1 MIDLLKNPR
10 LAKDDQIVAI
20 PTLVRKLPEP
30 LRRIVGD
37 LSDTERTLVGL
48 QLRRTATYRRTSH
61 GTDIRRSSRKSSP
74 RCASKLEEAED
85 VRRAITR
92 GEVDAFVVG
101 PGGSGRVLLLANAY
115 QRYRQLVERM
125 SQGAVTATANGH
137 ILFANQRFSD
147 MLGVPLA
154 QLYTAPL
161 ESYVGV
167 SDRARL
173 SAFLMVSARDS
184 QRRGRARP
192 RRDGSTIP
200 VRMSLASFADG
211 YASLLVTD
219 MRPLQWPSMA
229 VDALD
234 SIRSSLEKLNQDLA
248 ADAAARGSLRNISEE
263 INGLARMIDEMI
275 DVEGRRDA

>member
-1 MIDLLKNPR
+1 MSQKETEMEPISADFEKE
-10 LAKDDQIVAI
+10 LAA
-20 PTLVRKLPEP
+20 
-30 LRRIVGD
+30 LRD
-37 LSDTERTLVGL
+37 
-48 QLRRTATYRRTSH
+48 
-61 GTDIRRSSRKSSP
+61 
-74 RCASKLEEAED
+74 KLEEAED
-85 VRRAITR
+85 VRRAIMN

-161 ESYVGV
+161 ESYVGM

-173 SAFLMVSARDS
+173 SAFLMVSARES
-184 QRRGRARP
+184 QIEVEVC

-211 YASLLVTD
+211 YASVLVTD

-234 SIRSSLEKLNQDLA
+234 SIRTSLEKLNQELA
-248 ADAAARGSLRNISEE
+248 ADASARGSLRNISDQ

-275 DVEGRRDA
+275 DVEGKSKPAG

>member
-1 MIDLLKNPR
+1 MEPISADFEKELALLR
-10 LAKDDQIVAI
+10 
-20 PTLVRKLPEP
+20 E
-30 LRRIVGD
+30 
-37 LSDTERTLVGL
+37 
-48 QLRRTATYRRTSH
+48 
-61 GTDIRRSSRKSSP
+61 
-74 RCASKLEEAED
+74 KLEEAED

-101 PGGSGRVLLLANAY
+101 PGGGGRVLLLANAY

-125 SQGAVTATANGH
+125 QQGAVTATANGH

-161 ESYVGV
+161 ESYAGV

-184 QRRGRARP
+184 RVEVELS
-192 RRDGSTIP
+192 RRDGSSIP
-200 VRMSLASFADG
+200 VRLSLASFADG

-219 MRPLQWPSMA
+219 LRPLQWPSMA

-234 SIRSSLEKLNQDLA
+234 SIRTSLEKLNQDVA
-248 ADAAARGSLRNISEE
+248 ASGAGRDALRNISEE

-275 DVEGRRDA
+275 DVEGRRDRDRV

>member
-1 MIDLLKNPR
+1 MEPISADFEKELALLR
-10 LAKDDQIVAI
+10 
-20 PTLVRKLPEP
+20 E
-30 LRRIVGD
+30 
-37 LSDTERTLVGL
+37 
-48 QLRRTATYRRTSH
+48 
-61 GTDIRRSSRKSSP
+61 
-74 RCASKLEEAED
+74 KLEEAED

-125 SQGAVTATANGH
+125 QQGAVTATANGH

-161 ESYVGV
+161 ESYVGM

-173 SAFLMVSARDS
+173 SAFLMVSARES
-184 QRRGRARP
+184 RVEVELA
-192 RRDGSTIP
+192 RRDGSGIP

-234 SIRSSLEKLNQDLA
+234 SIRTSLEKLNHDLGA
-248 ADAAARGSLRNISEE
+248 SDVARDSLRNISEE

-275 DVEGRRDA
+275 DVEGRRDADRKG

>member
-1 MIDLLKNPR
+1 M
-10 LAKDDQIVAI
+10 
-20 PTLVRKLPEP
+20 
-30 LRRIVGD
+30 
-37 LSDTERTLVGL
+37 
-48 QLRRTATYRRTSH
+48 H
-61 GTDIRRSSRKSSP
+61 
-74 RCASKLEEAED
+74 
-85 VRRAITR
+85 RAISR
-92 GEVDAFVVG
+92 GEVDAFVIG
-101 PGGSGRVLLLANAY
+101 PGGNNRVLLLANAY

-125 SQGAVTATANGH
+125 QQGALTATANGQ

-173 SAFLMVSARDS
+173 SAFLMVSARES
-184 QRRGRARP
+184 RVEVELS
-192 RRDGSTIP
+192 RRDGSSIP

-219 MRPLQWPSMA
+219 MRPLQWPSLA

-234 SIRSSLEKLNQDLA
+234 SIRTSLEKLNHDLGA
-248 ADAAARGSLRNISEE
+248 SDVARDSLRNISEE

-275 DVEGRRDA
+275 DVEGSERKR

>member
-1 MIDLLKNPR
+1 MEPISADFEKELALLR
-10 LAKDDQIVAI
+10 
-20 PTLVRKLPEP
+20 E
-30 LRRIVGD
+30 
-37 LSDTERTLVGL
+37 
-48 QLRRTATYRRTSH
+48 
-61 GTDIRRSSRKSSP
+61 
-74 RCASKLEEAED
+74 KLEEAED

-101 PGGSGRVLLLANAY
+101 PGGNGRVLLLANAY

-125 SQGAVTATANGH
+125 NQGAVTATANGH

-173 SAFLMVSARDS
+173 SALLMVSARDS
-184 QRRGRARP
+184 QVEVELG
-192 RRDGSTIP
+192 RRDGSGIP

-219 MRPLQWPSMA
+219 MRPMQWPSMA

-234 SIRSSLEKLNQDLA
+234 SIRTSLEKLNHDVA
-248 ADAAARGSLRNISEE
+248 AIPAARDSLRNISEE

-275 DVEGRRDA
+275 DVEAGGRNTAK

>member
-1 MIDLLKNPR
+1 METISADFEKELALLR
-10 LAKDDQIVAI
+10 
-20 PTLVRKLPEP
+20 E
-30 LRRIVGD
+30 
-37 LSDTERTLVGL
+37 
-48 QLRRTATYRRTSH
+48 
-61 GTDIRRSSRKSSP
+61 
-74 RCASKLEEAED
+74 KLEEAED
-85 VRRAITR
+85 VRRAIAQ

-125 SQGAVTATANGH
+125 QQGAVTATANGH

-161 ESYVGV
+161 ESYVGMG
-167 SDRARL
+167 DRARL

-184 QRRGRARP
+184 RVEVDLG
-192 RRDGSTIP
+192 RRDGSSIP

-234 SIRSSLEKLNQDLA
+234 SIRTSLEKLNQDLGGS
-248 ADAAARGSLRNISEE
+248 DVARDSLRNISEE

-275 DVEGRRDA
+275 DVEGRKERDRP

>member
-1 MIDLLKNPR
+1 MSQKETEMEPISADFEKE
-10 LAKDDQIVAI
+10 LA
-20 PTLVRKLPEP
+20 TLRE
-30 LRRIVGD
+30 
-37 LSDTERTLVGL
+37 
-48 QLRRTATYRRTSH
+48 
-61 GTDIRRSSRKSSP
+61 
-74 RCASKLEEAED
+74 KLEEAED
-85 VRRAITR
+85 VRRAIMH

-125 SQGAVTATANGH
+125 QQGAVTATANGH

-184 QRRGRARP
+184 RVEVELT
-192 RRDGSTIP
+192 RRDGSSIP

-219 MRPLQWPSMA
+219 MRPLQWPSLA

-234 SIRSSLEKLNQDLA
+234 SIRTSLEKLNQDLGA
-248 ADAAARGSLRNISEE
+248 SAPARDSLRNISEE

-275 DVEGRRDA
+275 DVEGRGTKADR